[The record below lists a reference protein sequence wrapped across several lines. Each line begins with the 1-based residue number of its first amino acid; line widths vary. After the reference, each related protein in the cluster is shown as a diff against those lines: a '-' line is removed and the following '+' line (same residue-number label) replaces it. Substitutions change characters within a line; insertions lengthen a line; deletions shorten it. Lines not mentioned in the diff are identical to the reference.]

1 MKERIRKKASG
12 GRAARAA
19 ALALLL
25 AILGFS
31 IWVRTVSGSLPSLD
45 SQERLWLQD
54 EDGLPYLS
62 EMDSY
67 FYLRKAE
74 EMAEEDRMI
83 PVNFRSTDAL
93 MGPRVQSQE
102 NETAIPLG
110 LSVLAWLLWKYMLSG
125 FGVTLRQTAFWMG
138 TVLGSMTA
146 VPAFCYVRKRT
157 CLMGGVAAGI
167 LSGCALPFV
176 LHTYAGFFDTDM
188 VLGVLPLTQM
198 LAQFSAM
205 KEKRPGRQFGWA
217 LLSAAA
223 LSLMSLFWVAYYGY
237 FVLALVCMLCA
248 GVIPVMRPEGK
259 QKGRWTMLRGG
270 LMPLLCS
277 AALLVLLHGKAF
289 PEDLAGAVMAY
300 RSFRVSTDAM
310 PFVFQQTGEMRAP
323 RVFPA
328 LSPLEWVKANTKTLV
343 GMLGGM
349 FPCLMGL
356 LAVPAGLLGPVLERK
371 YAGNEK
377 RTDTQQSADI
387 AAETVYLG
395 VWLLITGYLACI
407 GNRFAELAVLPLSVL
422 CGLLVGRLDMT
433 AAKCTRR
440 GLARVLCI
448 LLAVCTV
455 GPVCRGAWNTSRAAR
470 PFLNDAKSEAMHF
483 IRETLPADTA
493 VAGWWDDGYYTEY
506 AAGRRTLA
514 DGGTDSGKINWLMAK
529 ALLTEDDGFAGR
541 ILRMLSVHGADAL
554 DRLEQAC
561 GDQAEAADLLIRLLK
576 REREEAASM
585 LSSTGIS
592 GEILEYT
599 HPETGSP
606 LVLTLSTDMVAKH
619 GTLAYF
625 AFWNPAARA
634 QEEKTFA
641 VIPDASIALESS
653 RECDMPM
660 RGGEYTLHLSMDAQG
675 RIACTYSGEQGT
687 VTPSRLC
694 VWEQGERIQD
704 EQYGND
710 HAAVVVVREGKSCS
724 AMLCSANLC
733 DSMLIRLMFC
743 EDAHIP
749 GIRHLGTWYGG
760 DDLDTCAA
768 QRRIEINYIHVWC
781 TQLWQILEP
790 EENETVLSGD
800 GGTEAG
806 GDV

>member
-1 MKERIRKKASG
+1 MKDSIRIRASG
-12 GRAARAA
+12 SRAPKAV
-19 ALALLL
+19 ALAFLLV
-25 AILGFS
+25 ILGFS
-31 IWVRTVSGSLPSLD
+31 IWVRTASGSLPSMD
-45 SQERLWLQD
+45 AQERLWLQD

-74 EMAEEDRMI
+74 EMAEQDRLI
-83 PVNFRSTDAL
+83 PVNFRSTDIL
-93 MGPRVQSQE
+93 MGPSIQSRE

-110 LSVLAWLLWKYMLSG
+110 LPALAWLLWKYMLSG

-157 CLMGGVAAGI
+157 CLMGGVVAGI

-205 KEKRPGRQFGWA
+205 QEKRPGRQFGWA

-248 GVIPVMRPEGK
+248 GVILVLRPEGK

-270 LMPLLCS
+270 LMTLLCS
-277 AALLVLLHGKAF
+277 AALLMVLHGGAF
-289 PEDLAGAVMAY
+289 LRDLAGAAMAY

-310 PFVFQQTGEMRAP
+310 PFVFQHTGELRAP
-323 RVFPA
+323 GIFPA
-328 LSPLEWVKANTKTLV
+328 LSPLEWVKADTKTLV
-343 GMLGGM
+343 GMLGGI
-349 FPCLMGL
+349 FPCLLGL

-371 YAGNEK
+371 RTVIEK
-377 RTDTQQSADI
+377 QTDVRGASDT

-395 VWLLITGYLACI
+395 VWLLITGYLACS
-407 GNRFAELAVLPLSVL
+407 GKRFAELAVLPLSVL

-448 LLAVCTV
+448 LLAVCAV

-470 PFLNDAKSEAMHF
+470 PFLNDSKSEAMHF
-483 IRETLPADTA
+483 IRETLPEDTA

-514 DGGTDSGKINWLMAK
+514 DGGTDSAKMNWLMAK
-529 ALLTEDDGFAGR
+529 ALLTEDAGFAGR
-541 ILRMLSVHGADAL
+541 ILRMLNMHGADAL
-554 DRLEQAC
+554 DRLERAC

-576 REREEAASM
+576 REREEAADM
-585 LSSTGIS
+585 LSSAGIS

-599 HPETGSP
+599 HPETNSP

-619 GTLAYF
+619 GSLAYF

-634 QEEKTFA
+634 QEEKTLLG
-641 VIPDASIALESS
+641 IPDASIVLESG
-653 RECDMPM
+653 RESDMPVN
-660 RGGEYTLHLSMDAQG
+660 GGEYTIHLSMDAQG

-694 VWEQGERIQD
+694 VWEDGKRLQD

-710 HAAVVVVREGKSCS
+710 HAAVAVVREGNSCS
-724 AMLCSANLC
+724 ALLCSANLC

-743 EDAHIP
+743 EDVQVP
-749 GIRHLGTWYGG
+749 GIRHLGTWYGS

-768 QRRIEINYIHVWC
+768 QRRIEINYVHAWC
-781 TQLWQILEP
+781 TQVWQVTDPGEDQM
-790 EENETVLSGD
+790 TLSGN
-800 GGTEAG
+800 GETEAG